1 MSYPS
6 CAGAL
11 MWSLASV
18 VLTAL
23 DPYEQLVDAT
33 LAICLVRNGVE
44 GQAAGTEPGNEQ
56 IEVEAADQ
64 LQALDVVAA
73 IAGPVEQHHPPVAA
87 SEHDR
92 VAREQAA
99 MLTARPQ
106 VRGRAARVPGRGDH
120 LEVAVDHVPL
130 GEGLID
136 GASFRDGAALVFVAV
151 QRGSKG
157 GADPVA
163 AGAGLVTMVEVLACD
178 AAQLLDRPSIGL
190 ERARAVDEHVA
201 ALSLQQEGATL
212 ERGAKW
218 HRLRSRRVQAFNYR
232 LRGRSSSQ

>member
-23 DPYEQLVDAT
+23 DPCEQLVDAT

-56 IEVEAADQ
+56 VEVEAADQ
-64 LQALDVVAA
+64 LQTLEVVAA

-106 VRGRAARVPGRGDH
+106 VRGRAARVPGGGDH
-120 LEVAVDHVPL
+120 LEV
-130 GEGLID
+130 
-136 GASFRDGAALVFVAV
+136 
-151 QRGSKG
+151 
-157 GADPVA
+157 
-163 AGAGLVTMVEVLACD
+163 
-178 AAQLLDRPSIGL
+178 GL
-190 ERARAVDEHVA
+190 ERAGAVDEHVA

-212 ERGAKW
+212 ERGAKR
-218 HRLRSRRVQAFNYR
+218 HRLQSRRVQAFNYR